1 MSKADAP
8 DAGRTIEEPIDEALS
23 KRYLA
28 YALST
33 ITSRALPDVRDGLK
47 PVHRRILYAMR
58 QLKLAPDEAYKK
70 SARIVGEVMGRLHP
84 HGDQAIYDA
93 IVRLAQDFSVRYM
106 LVDGQGNFGS
116 IDGDSAAAMR
126 YTESRLTRAA
136 ELLLEGVDDDTVD
149 FRPNYDGSEVEP
161 VVLPAGFPNLL
172 ANGASGIAVGMATS
186 IPPHNVSELI
196 DAALHLIENPRASS
210 QDLLQF
216 VPGPDFPTGGIVVE
230 PKDSIAEAYATGR
243 GGFRVRARWAV
254 EEGQR
259 GLWRIVIT
267 EIPYQVEKAK
277 LVADLA
283 ALIEEKRS
291 PLLADVRDESA
302 EDLRIVLEPRSKAID
317 PTAMMESLFKLSS
330 LETRISLNL
339 NVLDAKG
346 APRVMSLREA
356 LQAYLDHR
364 REVLVRRSK
373 KRLQEIERR
382 LEILSGYLIA
392 YLNIDEVIRII
403 REDDEPKPVM
413 MKKFGLTDTQAEAIL
428 NMRLRSL
435 RRLEEFE
442 IKRENEKLNEERTKI
457 ETMLGSERR
466 QWTTVSGEL
475 KSVQKEFGPGTAIGK
490 RRSVFQDAPV
500 DVDLSVEHFVEKEP
514 ITVVLTQ
521 KGWIRALKGHVDDLS
536 NLKFKEGD
544 EAAFSA
550 KVYTTDKVVLCAS
563 DGRVFTLA
571 GDKLPGGRGL
581 GEPVRLIVELG
592 EKDEPIGL
600 FPYRADEK
608 LLIASSDGHGFVVKT
623 DDCVSQKRGG
633 RQVLNV
639 SNDAKAQRVVE
650 AVGDYVAVLGDNRK
664 LLIFKLNELPEMSK
678 GKGVRLQTFNS
689 GGLADVMTFEKATGF
704 GWTDAAGRSRECPE
718 WKSWVGK
725 RAQSGKTV
733 PNGFPKANRFSPEG
747 F

>member
-8 DAGRTIEEPIDEALS
+8 DAGRTIEEPIDAALS

-47 PVHRRILYAMR
+47 PVHRRILYVMR
-58 QLKLAPDEAYKK
+58 QLKLSPEEAYKK
-70 SARIVGEVMGRLHP
+70 SARIVGDVMGRLHP

-126 YTESRLTRAA
+126 YTESRLTRAG

-149 FRPNYDGSEVEP
+149 FRANYDGSEEEP

-230 PKDSIAEAYATGR
+230 SKESIAEAYATGR
-243 GGFRVRARWAV
+243 GGFRLRARWAV

-259 GLWRIVIT
+259 GMWRIVIT

-283 ALIEEKRS
+283 AIIEEKRS

-302 EDLRIVLEPRSKAID
+302 EDIRIVLEPRNRAID

-382 LEILSGYLIA
+382 LEILGGYLIA

-403 REDDEPKPVM
+403 REEDEPKPVM
-413 MKKFGLTDTQAEAIL
+413 MKKFGLTDVQAEAIL

-442 IKRENEKLNEERTKI
+442 IKKENDQLNDERTKI

-475 KSVQKEFGPGTAIGK
+475 KNVQKEFGPGTAIGK

-514 ITVVLTQ
+514 ITVVLSQ
-521 KGWIRALKGHVDDLS
+521 KGWIRALKGHVEDLS

-544 EAAFSA
+544 EAAFAA
-550 KVYTTDKVVLCAS
+550 KVHTTDKVLLCAS

-581 GEPVRLIVELG
+581 GEPVRLMVELG

-600 FPYRADEK
+600 FAYRPDEK
-608 LLIASSDGHGFVVKT
+608 LLIASSDGHGFIVKA

-633 RQVLNV
+633 RQVLNL
-639 SNDAKAQRVVE
+639 SGDAKAQRVVE
-650 AVGDYVAVLGDNRK
+650 AVGDHVAVLGDNRK

-678 GKGVRLQTFNS
+678 GKGVRLQTYNG
-689 GGLADVMTFEKATGF
+689 GGLADIMTFEKANGF
-704 GWTDAAGRSRECPE
+704 GWIDAAGRSRDCPE

-725 RAQSGKTV
+725 RAQSGKNT

>member
-47 PVHRRILYAMR
+47 PVHRRILYVMR
-58 QLKLAPDEAYKK
+58 QLKLSPDEAYKK
-70 SARIVGEVMGRLHP
+70 SARIVGDVMGRLHP

-126 YTESRLTRAA
+126 YTESRLTRAG
-136 ELLLEGVDDDTVD
+136 ELLLQGVDDDTVD
-149 FRPNYDGSEVEP
+149 FRANYDGSEEEP
-161 VVLPAGFPNLL
+161 VVLPAAFPNLL
-172 ANGASGIAVGMATS
+172 ANGANGIAVGMATS

-196 DAALHLIENPRASS
+196 DAALHLIANPRASS

-230 PKDSIAEAYATGR
+230 PKESIAEAYATGR
-243 GGFRVRARWAV
+243 GGFRLRARWAV
-254 EEGQR
+254 EDAGR
-259 GLWRIVIT
+259 GMWRIVIT

-291 PLLADVRDESA
+291 PLLGDVRDESA
-302 EDLRIVLEPRSKAID
+302 EDLRIILEPRNRSID
-317 PTAMMESLFKLSS
+317 PAAMMESLFKLST

-339 NVLDAKG
+339 NVLDAHG

-364 REVLVRRSK
+364 REVLQRRSQ
-373 KRLQEIERR
+373 KRLREIAHR
-382 LEILSGYLIA
+382 LEVLGGYLIA

-403 REDDEPKPVM
+403 REEDEPKPVM
-413 MKKFGLTDTQAEAIL
+413 IKRFGLTDVQAEAIL

-442 IKRENEKLNEERTKI
+442 IKKENNALTEERQTL
-457 ETMLGSERR
+457 ETLVASERR
-466 QWTTVSGEL
+466 QWTAISGEL
-475 KSVQKEFGPGTAIGK
+475 KTVQKDFGPGTAIGK
-490 RRSVFQDAPV
+490 RRSTFQDAPT

-514 ITVVLTQ
+514 ITVVLSQ
-521 KGWIRALKGHVDDLS
+521 KGWIRAMKGHVSDLS
-536 NLKFKEGD
+536 TLRFKEGD
-544 EAAFSA
+544 EAAYA
-550 KVYTTDKVVLCAS
+550 AQVYTTDKLLLCAS

-571 GDKLPGGRGL
+571 GDKLPGGRGM
-581 GEPVRLIVELG
+581 GDPVRLLVELG

-600 FPYRADEK
+600 FAHRPDEK
-608 LLIASSDGHGFVVKT
+608 LIFASSDGHGFIVKAE
-623 DDCVSQKRGG
+623 DCLSQKRGG
-633 RQVLNV
+633 KQVLNL
-639 SNDAKAQRVVE
+639 AKGARAQRVVE
-650 AVGDYVAVLGDNRK
+650 AEGDYVAVLGENRK
-664 LLIFKLNELPEMSK
+664 LLIFKLSELPEMSR
-678 GKGVRLQTFNS
+678 GKGVRMQS
-689 GGLADVMTFEKATGF
+689 YKDGGLVDVKTFEKAAGF
-704 GWTDAAGRSRECPE
+704 GWIDAAGRQRECPE
-718 WKSWVGK
+718 WKGWIGK
-725 RAQSGKTV
+725 RAQSGKLV
-733 PNGFPKANRFSPEG
+733 PNGFPKANRFSPNGE
-747 F
+747 

>member
-47 PVHRRILYAMR
+47 PVHRHILYVMR
-58 QLKLAPDEAYKK
+58 QLKLSPDEAYKK
-70 SARIVGEVMGRLHP
+70 SARIVGDVMGRLHP

-126 YTESRLTRAA
+126 YTESRLTRAG

-149 FRPNYDGSEVEP
+149 FRPNYDGSEEEP

-216 VPGPDFPTGGIVVE
+216 VPGPDFPTGGIIVE

-259 GLWRIVIT
+259 GVWRIVIT

-283 ALIEEKRS
+283 AIIEEKRS

-302 EDLRIVLEPRSKAID
+302 EDLRIVLEPRNKAID
-317 PTAMMESLFKLSS
+317 PAAMMESLFKLSS

-339 NVLDAKG
+339 NVLDATG

-382 LEILSGYLIA
+382 LEVLGGYLIA

-403 REDDEPKPVM
+403 REEDEPKPVM
-413 MKKFGLTDTQAEAIL
+413 MKKFGLTDVQAEAIL

-442 IKRENEKLNEERTKI
+442 IKKENDELNQERTKI

-466 QWTTVSGEL
+466 QWTTVAGEL
-475 KSVQKEFGPGTAIGK
+475 KSVQKEFGAGTAIGK
-490 RRSVFQDAPV
+490 RRSLFEDAPT

-514 ITVVLTQ
+514 ITVVLSQ

-550 KVYTTDKVVLCAS
+550 KVYTTDRILLCAS

-581 GEPVRLIVELG
+581 GEPVRLMVELG
-592 EKDEPIGL
+592 EKDEPIGM
-600 FPYRADEK
+600 FAYRADEK
-608 LLIASSDGHGFVVKT
+608 LLIASSDGHGFIVKA

-633 RQVLNV
+633 RQVLNL
-639 SNDAKAQRVVE
+639 SGNAKAARVVE
-650 AVGDYVAVLGDNRK
+650 AIGDYVAVLGDNRK

-678 GKGVRLQTFNS
+678 GKGVRLQSFNT
-689 GGLADVMTFEKATGF
+689 GGLADVMTFEKASGF
-704 GWTDAAGRSRECPE
+704 GWIDAAGRSRECPE

-725 RAQSGKTV
+725 RSQSGKTV

-747 F
+747 S